1 MKPIKTPEYFHI
13 WEHYA
18 AELKTEY
25 HQSLEEGLDVEE
37 YKELFEATDK
47 LSDSPYKEKLASVL
61 NELVNDLPIKEGY
74 EYNEPSELDS
84 IKLERNLS
92 LIKKGETHIDIYN
105 KIKGAWYGRICGCL
119 LGKPIEC
126 AWTSTIIEILRYSNN
141 YPLSRYLKSTD
152 MNEEILERAN
162 SKWLAKN
169 KSFVD
174 LIKCAPFDDDTNY
187 TVMAQ
192 CMIDD
197 YGINFTPTQVLETWM
212 KYQPK
217 NAYCTAER
225 VAYMNFLKGYLPPYT
240 AIYKNPYREWIG
252 AQIRGDYYGYI
263 APNAEKAAELAWRDA
278 SISHIK
284 NGIYG
289 EMLISSMLA
298 YAKESE
304 NLLDVIYAGLSQIP
318 QNSRLYKQ
326 AMELIDDYNNGVSK
340 DRVFEKINERY
351 DYKFNHDWC
360 HTISNALIVIASLL
374 YGNGH
379 FGKSICLAVEAGFDT
394 DCNGA
399 TVGSIVGMIYGFDNI
414 EGYWIEPIND
424 MLETQILGHDK
435 VKIDDLVNKTLEH
448 IKLFEK
454 QKS

>member
-1 MKPIKTPEYFHI
+1 MKPVKTPEYFYV

-18 AELKTEY
+18 SELKVEY
-25 HQSLEEGLDVEE
+25 QQSFEEGLDIEI
-37 YKELFEATDK
+37 YKELFDATIK
-47 LSDSPYKEKLASVL
+47 LSDSPYKEKIASVL
-61 NELVNDLPIKEGY
+61 NELVNELPIRDGY
-74 EYNEPSELDS
+74 EFNEPSDLEE
-84 IKLERNLS
+84 IKKERNPS
-92 LIKKGETHIDIYN
+92 LIKKGQARVDIKD

-126 AWTSTIIEILRYSNN
+126 AWTSTIIDILKYSNN
-141 YPLSRYLKSTD
+141 YPLTRYIKSTD
-152 MNEEILERAN
+152 LNDEILEKAN
-162 SKWLAKN
+162 AKWISKN
-169 KSFVD
+169 KCFVD
-174 LIKCAPFDDDTNY
+174 LIKYAPFDDDTNY

-197 YGINFTPTQVLETWM
+197 YGIDFTPAQILETWM

-225 VAYMNFLKGYLPPYT
+225 VAYMNFLKSYLPPYT

-263 APNAEKAAELAWRDA
+263 ASNIEKASELAWRDA

-289 EMLISSMLA
+289 EMLISAMLT
-298 YAKESE
+298 YAKENE
-304 NLLDVIYAGLSQIP
+304 NILDVIYAGLSQIP

-326 AMELIDDYNNGVSK
+326 SMELIDSYKNGESK
-340 DRVFEKINERY
+340 ERVFEKINEKY

-374 YGNGH
+374 YGEGK
-379 FGKSICLAVEAGFDT
+379 FGRSICMAVEAGFDT

-399 TVGSIVGMIYGFDNI
+399 TVGSIIGMMFGFDNI
-414 EGYWIEPIND
+414 EKEWIEPINE
-424 MLETQILGHDK
+424 MLETQILGHDL
-435 VKIDDLVNKTLEH
+435 VKIDNLVNKTLEH
-448 IKLFEK
+448 IDLFK
-454 QKS
+454 